1 MLRKKKKT
9 EENTPRLTLSMRMRA
24 LVFVVVVLLFF
35 TMLGGRLFYLQVI
48 QQEFWQQKAVAQQLS
63 DVPIAAN
70 RGQIFLSNMK
80 PLALTREVCT
90 IVMAPKNI
98 YQEKTRVKIADEISK
113 MLDVDRDELYKK
125 TQKSNSQYEVVKE
138 KVDRA
143 VGDNF
148 LLWADENGL
157 EGVFRVVTDY
167 KREYPQGSFLSSV
180 IGFIG
185 ADGKGLYGL
194 ESQYDS
200 VLAGTPGRMVIAQ
213 NTSGDQLP
221 TSLGYEYTVDA
232 EDGYSLVLT
241 VDEYIQQVTE
251 KHLVDTIEEFNAT
264 NGGCAIVMDPKTGAI
279 LAMATKGDYDLNNP
293 FEISDP
299 EVKEQVEA
307 LEGEEQTAA
316 RKAALEKQWKNKA
329 LEFYEPGSVFK
340 TFTASIGLE
349 EGIVSETTAFT
360 CHSAY
365 QIADKLIRC
374 WIYPRSHQTLPF
386 RDAFANSCNPSFVQL
401 SEKIGAAL
409 FSKYYV
415 GFGFTS
421 KTGVDLHGEPS
432 VSSSL
437 YYDPETM
444 KPVDVASSSIG
455 QTFKVTPLQMATAL
469 CAVANG
475 GYLMQPYIVQKIV
488 DSDGNVIENTDS
500 TVKRQVISAD
510 TSERMCAML
519 ENAVSGGAIKNAYI
533 TGYRVGGKTGTAQ
546 KTETRPEDEEEG
558 DDKVKVVASFGGI
571 APAEDPEVVVLVMI
585 DEPSVKS
592 GGTVAAPLAKKI
604 LKDILPHLGVE
615 PNYTEEEIAG
625 LDRSVPQVTGKKVSV
640 AATTLGNAGLTY
652 KTVGEGNTVVRQI
665 PESGSTIPKNGTV
678 WLYTDDSE
686 PETTTVPDFMGKTVS
701 QVNQLAE
708 KAGINVVLSGISTGG
723 GTASVSKQSVEA
735 GQEIAKGTVVTVE
748 FTYTGYDF

>member
-1 MLRKKKKT
+1 
-9 EENTPRLTLSMRMRA
+9 
-24 LVFVVVVLLFF
+24 
-35 TMLGGRLFYLQVI
+35 
-48 QQEFWQQKAVAQQLS
+48 
-63 DVPIAAN
+63 
-70 RGQIFLSNMK
+70 
-80 PLALTREVCT
+80 LALTREVCT

-98 YQEKTRVKIADEISK
+98 YQEKTRVKIADEISE
-113 MLDVDRDELYKK
+113 MLDVDRDELYAK

-143 VGDNF
+143 VGDEF
-148 LLWADENGL
+148 IAWVDENGL
-157 EGVFRVVTDY
+157 EGVFRVVVDY
-167 KREYPQGSFLSSV
+167 KREYPQNSFLSAV
-180 IGFIG
+180 IGFVG
-185 ADGKGLYGL
+185 SDGKGLVGL

-221 TSLGYEYTVDA
+221 TSLDYEYTVDA

-251 KHLVDTIEEFNAT
+251 KHLVDTLQEFEAANR
-264 NGGCAIVMDPKTGAI
+264 GCAIVMDPQTGAI

-299 EVKEQVEA
+299 ATKELIET
-307 LEGEEQTAA
+307 LEGDEKTAA

-349 EGIVSETTAFT
+349 EGLVTEMTAFT
-360 CHSAY
+360 CGSAI

-374 WIYPRSHQTLPF
+374 WIYPRSHGTLPF
-386 RDAFANSCNPSFVQL
+386 RDAFANSCNSTFVQL
-401 SEKIGAAL
+401 AGEIGAQL

-415 GFGFTS
+415 GFGFTN
-421 KTGVDLHGEPS
+421 KTGVDLYGEPS

-444 KPVDVASSSIG
+444 KPVDVATSSIG

-488 DSDGNVIENTDS
+488 DSDGNVIQNTEP

-510 TSERMCAML
+510 TSKRMCAML

-546 KTETRPEDEEEG
+546 KTETRPEDEKDE
-558 DDKVKVVASFGGI
+558 DKIKVIASFGGI
-571 APAEDPEVVVLVMI
+571 APAENPEVVVLVMA
-585 DEPSVKS
+585 DEPSVRS

-625 LDRSVPQVTGKKVSV
+625 LDRSVPQVMNKKVSV
-640 AATTLGNAGLTY
+640 AATTLGSAGLTY
-652 KTVGEGNTVVRQI
+652 KTIGNGNTVVRQI

-678 WLYTDDSE
+678 WLYTENVE
-686 PETTTVPDFMGKTVS
+686 PEMTTVPDFMGKTVS
-701 QVNQLAE
+701 QVNQLAA

-723 GTASVSKQSVEA
+723 GTAVASKQSATLDQKVP
-735 GQEIAKGTVVTVE
+735 KGTVVTVE